1 MKDFLKK
8 NIVVIIYFLL
18 IFYLEI
24 MFKLL
29 TNNNIFNFSLLLIFI
44 YSLFMSF
51 ILSFLTSLFNHK
63 VNKVIMYIMSILIM
77 FLYSLELCVYKIF
90 GFYFNLSLLAA
101 TDQVIDFASDG
112 LLLVLKN
119 ILYIMILFIPLIIMI
134 TLNKKIIIKKK
145 SILNNSIFVGIG
157 IIIFIGFNIVL
168 KIRKGEEYELY
179 YNVNNIELSI
189 KKLGVMNSFFL
200 DLERNIIGFEEK
212 INLDIPNIDNSNI
225 DNIEENKEYKYNNL
239 DIDFDKLIKNENNNT
254 IKQMHEYFLNQSGT
268 RQNEYTGFF
277 KNKNLILFMAESFN
291 EIAVDK
297 DRTPTLYKL
306 INNGFVFKDFY
317 TPTISSTIGGE
328 FQELTGLVASTGF
341 LKPWKSGENAYPF
354 GLANAFDDLGYAT
367 YAYHD
372 HSYTFQ
378 NRYKYLASLGFT
390 NFKGCKNGLEK
401 DINCNIWPESDVEMI
416 EATFN
421 DYANSSKPFMT
432 YYVTVSGHGG
442 YSLSSNAM
450 SKKHKDEVAS
460 LPYSDSVKAYLA
472 AQIELDR
479 ALELLLNSP
488 KLQKELT
495 TNQKKII
502 NENSALDLVNFV
514 KNNFK

>member
-328 FQELTGLVASTGF
+328 
-341 LKPWKSGENAYPF
+341 
-354 GLANAFDDLGYAT
+354 
-367 YAYHD
+367 
-372 HSYTFQ
+372 
-378 NRYKYLASLGFT
+378 
-390 NFKGCKNGLEK
+390 
-401 DINCNIWPESDVEMI
+401 
-416 EATFN
+416 
-421 DYANSSKPFMT
+421 
-432 YYVTVSGHGG
+432 
-442 YSLSSNAM
+442 
-450 SKKHKDEVAS
+450 
-460 LPYSDSVKAYLA
+460 
-472 AQIELDR
+472 
-479 ALELLLNSP
+479 
-488 KLQKELT
+488 
-495 TNQKKII
+495 
-502 NENSALDLVNFV
+502 
-514 KNNFK
+514 